1 MGFFSKANWPTPL
14 ITARR
19 VLPPSANR
27 RLSCKKRIVRQGR
40 GVSARD
46 RTQTAERF
54 QVFENSEQPLNG
66 GRAALQRS
74 VADPLFYSIEPVST
88 RRRIRACE
96 TTKSERMTKTMGH
109 NYL

>member
-1 MGFFSKANWPTPL
+1 MNRGFETRRKGSL
-14 ITARR
+14 ITTRR
-19 VLPPSANR
+19 VLRPFAAHSPA
-27 RLSCKKRIVRQGR
+27 CKKPIVRQGR
-40 GVSARD
+40 CVSARD
-46 RTQTAERF
+46 RAQTAEHF
-54 QVFENSEQPLNG
+54 QLFENSEQLLNG

-74 VADPLFYSIEPVST
+74 VADPLYSIEPVST